1 MALVVLLLLPLL
13 GAAVV
18 AVGRTRPAAAWAAV
32 GTNGGVLLLGIAV
45 AVRETEV
52 GPLTGAWG
60 VLRADALSAFMV
72 VVIGAI
78 ALLASWLGVRMI
90 ADELADGRSTGA
102 RATTYLVL
110 VQAFIGNMLL
120 AVLAANVGVLWVA
133 IEATTIATTFLV
145 GHRRTKGSLEAAW
158 KYVVICS
165 VGIALAFL
173 GTVLV
178 YLAALHAGGHSAGAL
193 DWTSLMAHASRFNPA
208 VIRLAFALVVLGYGT
223 KVGLAPM
230 HSWLPDAHSQAPAP
244 VSALMSGVLLTVAFY
259 AILRFKAVTDVAVG
273 QGYSRALLVA
283 ISLLSLALAASLLL
297 TQRDYKRMLAY
308 HSIEHMG
315 LIALG
320 AASGIPLAIAAVLLH
335 ILGHGLAKSVLF
347 LTSGEI
353 MAVEGTSRIDGIHGL
368 LARRPALGGVFGVGL
383 LALLGLPPFS
393 LFTSELLMIR
403 AEFQVGLGWAAAV
416 AMVAMI
422 VIFIAVAG
430 HARHMLFGP
439 GEAPSVLSERADVV
453 TTPTATLAGPS
464 PLVTAPLVVG
474 LVACGLI
481 GVFAWPLSE
490 LLRAAAHVVAT

>member
-1 MALVVLLLLPLL
+1 
-13 GAAVV
+13 
-18 AVGRTRPAAAWAAV
+18 
-32 GTNGGVLLLGIAV
+32 
-45 AVRETEV
+45 
-52 GPLTGAWG
+52 
-60 VLRADALSAFMV
+60 
-72 VVIGAI
+72 
-78 ALLASWLGVRMI
+78 
-90 ADELADGRSTGA
+90 
-102 RATTYLVL
+102 
-110 VQAFIGNMLL
+110 
-120 AVLAANVGVLWVA
+120 
-133 IEATTIATTFLV
+133 
-145 GHRRTKGSLEAAW
+145 
-158 KYVVICS
+158 
-165 VGIALAFL
+165 
-173 GTVLV
+173 
-178 YLAALHAGGHSAGAL
+178 
-193 DWTSLMAHASRFNPA
+193 
-208 VIRLAFALVVLGYGT
+208 
-223 KVGLAPM
+223 M

-259 AILRFKAVTDVAVG
+259 AILRFKAMTDVAVG
-273 QGYSRALLVA
+273 PGYSRALLVA
-283 ISLLSLALAASLLL
+283 VSLLSLALAASLLL

-308 HSIEHMG
+308 HSIEHVG
-315 LIALG
+315 LIALR
-320 AASGIPLAIAAVLLH
+320 AAAGIPLAIAAVLLH

-416 AMVAMI
+416 AMVAMV

-439 GEAPSVLSERADVV
+439 GVV
-453 TTPTATLAGPS
+453 TVTASEHANLAATPSAAVARSS
-464 PLVTAPLVVG
+464 PLVTAPLIVG